1 MAVSTPHLYPVRLSD
16 EQRERLRQ
24 IVSCGRAPVRKVRH
38 AQVLLASD
46 RNRPGGRLTRDAIAR
61 ALHMHVNTVDR
72 IRKRFAQEGEAPALN
87 RRPRPPERAATP
99 PRLDGRAEAH
109 LVAICCSSPPPGR
122 TRWTLRLLADEL
134 ARRRIVTRVCA
145 ETVRKTLKKTRS
157 SPGASRPGAS
167 PSVTRPA
174 SWPRWRTCWTR
185 TPSRA
190 TPTSR

>member
-1 MAVSTPHLYPVRLSD
+1 MAVSTPHLYPVRLSE
-16 EQRERLRQ
+16 EQRERLHQ
-24 IVSCGRAPVRKVRH
+24 IASCGRAPARKVRH

-46 RNRPGGRLTRDAIAR
+46 RNRPGGKLTRDAIAL

-72 IRKRFAQEGEAPALN
+72 IRKRFAQEGEAPALD
-87 RRPRPPERAATP
+87 RRPRPPERATP

-109 LVAICCSSPPPGR
+109 LVAMCCSGPPPGR

-134 ARRRIVTRVCA
+134 SRRRVVTSVCA
-145 ETVRKTLKKTRS
+145 ETVRKTLKKTRC
-157 SPGASRPGAS
+157 SPGGSAAGASRSA
-167 PSVTRPA
+167 TRPG